1 MFDLFSDIYADRNN
15 RFTRMDARAKLFAAA
30 VTLAAVIA
38 APGPVLPIMILAL
51 SVVVLLSARVG
62 AKMIAGRILSP
73 LMMAGV
79 LLVVN
84 MLFTGHTPFISI
96 SLGGWHLDLMGEGL
110 HQGMFLASRVMGAT
124 GVLLFLG
131 FTTPAHRIFAALR
144 WFGAPESWVELA
156 ISIYRHTFTLIDT
169 ASDMYY
175 AQRVRLGYTGARRSL
190 ESSGVLVGS
199 VLLRSLEQ
207 AARTHEAMVARGY
220 TGNTVMGPLPRVVKA
235 DAAAAVVWAVCVL
248 SALGVVLSMGI

>member
-1 MFDLFSDIYADRNN
+1 MFELFSDIYADRNN

-38 APGPVLPIMILAL
+38 SPGPALPIMVLAL
-51 SVVVLLSARVG
+51 SVAALLNAGVG
-62 AKMIAGRILSP
+62 VKMIAARILSP

-84 MLFTGHTPFISI
+84 MLLTGHTPFISVPI
-96 SLGGWHLDLMGEGL
+96 GPWRLDFMKEGL

-124 GVLLFLG
+124 GVLLFLS

-175 AQRVRLGYTGARRSL
+175 AQRVRLGYTGARRSF

-207 AARTHEAMVARGY
+207 ATRTHEAMVARGY
-220 TGNTVMGPLPRVVKA
+220 TGNMVMGPLPRMVKA
-235 DAAAAVVWAVCVL
+235 DAAAAVAWAAFVL
-248 SALGVVLSMGI
+248 SALGAVWNMGI

>member
-38 APGPVLPIMILAL
+38 APGPALPIMIVAL
-51 SVVVLLSARVG
+51 SIVALLSARVG
-62 AKMIAGRILSP
+62 VGMIVGRMLSP

-84 MLFTGHTPFISI
+84 TLLLGHTPFISI
-96 SLGGWHLDLMGEGL
+96 PLGGWHLDFMKEGL

-131 FTTPAHRIFAALR
+131 FTTPAHRIFGALR

-207 AARTHEAMVARGY
+207 ATRTHEAMVARGY
-220 TGNTVMGPLPRVVKA
+220 TGNTVMGPLPRLVRA
-235 DAAAAVVWAVCVL
+235 DAAAAIVWAVCVL
-248 SALGVVLSMGI
+248 SALCVVWNKGI